1 MVKLIRQPGLYR
13 ELVSEMA
20 YHSDPVATPSLSSG
34 VAKILLEKTPRHAWM
49 AHPRLNPNYVAETK
63 PAFDLGSA
71 AHTLMLQSGAAIEVI
86 DAADYRTKAAKDAR
100 DEAHANFKTPILVG
114 KMLEVVEMVNAGREQ
129 MAGLADPIDRAAF
142 SPGTGRPEQTMVW
155 QEGDVWCRARLD
167 WEPDDRNAFH
177 DYKTTGQSAQPEAW
191 AKTLYNVGG
200 DVQAGFYRRGI
211 RAVLGVEVPEWRY
224 IVQET
229 KAPYALSVVALS
241 AGALDMA
248 ERKAKAAIKLWS
260 RCMAEGK
267 WPGYPSEVYYV
278 DPPAY
283 EEVRWCARE
292 EQEKAAH
299 DAGIDMFKRALDW
312 QAPL

>member
-1 MVKLIRQPGLYR
+1 MVQLIKKPGLYQT
-13 ELVSEMA
+13 VSEMA
-20 YHSDPVATPSLSSG
+20 YHSDPVIKPSLSSS

-63 PAFDLGSA
+63 AAFDLGSA
-71 AHTLMLQSGAAIEVI
+71 AHTLMLQSGDGIEVI
-86 DAADYRTKAAKDAR
+86 DAPDYRTKAAKEAR
-100 DEAHANFKTPILVG
+100 DEAHANFKTPILADKYV
-114 KMLEVVEMVNAGREQ
+114 EVQAMVAAGREQ
-129 MAGLADPIDRAAF
+129 MANLADPIDCLAF
-142 SPGTGRPEQTMVW
+142 TPGTGRAEQTMVW

-167 WEPDDRNAFH
+167 WEPDARVVFH

-191 AKTLYNVGG
+191 AKTLYNFGG
-200 DVQAGFYRRGI
+200 DVQAGLYRRGI

-224 IVQET
+224 IVQEV
-229 KAPYALSVVALS
+229 KPPYALSVVALS
-241 AGALDMA
+241 SGALDMA
-248 ERKAKAAIKLWS
+248 ERKAKAAIKLWD
-260 RCMAEGK
+260 RCMKEDR

-299 DAGIDMFKRALDW
+299 DAGIDVFKKALDW